1 MDILMSVQGQSLR
14 NRSYSEMVSDTQEF
28 IKFKFN
34 LSDDWKDLLVFA
46 QFTQGEDSYNVY
58 LDDDKSVYLPAEIK
72 EGAYTLTLYGTGGNV
87 VATTNSR
94 TFRLQKCRLVRDG
107 KSTEITLTLYEQ
119 LVNRIEWGDALGI
132 DHIGV
137 AESKEDAGVNVV
149 TFYFTDGESQ
159 SFEVRNGTQGIQG
172 EPGISPTATV
182 SKTGKTSTFE
192 VTDASGTTK
201 VDILDGTDGVSPTV
215 SVSKADGKTTVKI
228 TDKDG
233 EHTAEIDDGV
243 DGYTPVK
250 GTDYFTTTDKEE
262 LVSDVITLTIAN
274 NAGAHNSIY
283 RGKSLGTSVTDAQ
296 YAEISAGTFK
306 DLYIGDYWTIGGKVY
321 RIAAFDYYLNE
332 GDSWFTKHHA
342 VIVPDTIMYSAKMN
356 DTNITAGGYVGS
368 LMYTTNL
375 ADAKTTIKAAFGEG
389 HVASHRVY
397 LYNTA
402 TNGIPTNG
410 LWCDSDVE
418 LMTEIMVYGNSI
430 CIPMSNGST
439 ASLNY
444 QVEKSQLPLFAHN
457 HLHQRIDSTYWLRD
471 TCTAATFA
479 IVYGSGNADYYYAS
493 YSLGVRPAFC
503 IS

>member
-28 IKFKFN
+28 IKFKFD

-87 VATTNSR
+87 VATTNTR
-94 TFRLQKCRLVRDG
+94 TFRLQKCRLVKDG

-296 YAEISAGTFK
+296 WAAISAGTFE
-306 DLYIGDYWTIGGKVY
+306 DMYIGDYWTISSKVY
-321 RIAAFDYYLNE
+321 RIAAFDYYLNC
-332 GDSWFTKHHA
+332 GDIATTKHH
-342 VIVPDTIMYSAKMN
+342 VVLVPDASMYSAQMN
-356 DTNITAGGYVGS
+356 TSDTTEGGYAGS
-368 LMYTTNL
+368 AMYTANL
-375 ADAKTTIKAAFGEG
+375 ATAKTTITSAFGSS
-389 HVASHRVY
+389 HILSHRIY
-397 LYNTA
+397 LCNA
-402 TNGIPTNG
+402 VSSGRPSG
-410 LWCDSDVE
+410 GAWVDSTVD
-418 LMTEIMVYGNSI
+418 LMCEQMVYGSNI
-430 CIPMSNGST
+430 QAPMSYGGAIANSK
-439 ASLNY
+439 
-444 QVEKSQLPLFAHN
+444 VEKSQLPLFALN
-457 HLHQRIDSTYWLRD
+457 HSLIGIRVTWWLRD
-471 TCTAATFA
+471 VVSAAYFA
-479 IVYGSGNADYYYAS
+479 VVASRGNAS
-493 YSLGVRPAFC
+493 YHSTGNSNGVRPAFC

>member
-137 AESKEDAGVNVV
+137 AESKEDGGVNIV
-149 TFYFTDGESQ
+149 TFCFTDGESQ
-159 SFEVRNGTQGIQG
+159 TFEVRNGTQGIQG

-215 SVSKADGKTTVKI
+215 ETSKSGKVTTISITDKDGQKTAEINDGADGISPTVSVSKADGKTTVKI
-228 TDKDG
+228 IDKDG
-233 EHTAEIDDGV
+233 EHTAEIDDGA

-250 GTDYFTTTDKEE
+250 GTDYMT
-262 LVSDVITLTIAN
+262 
-274 NAGAHNSIY
+274 
-283 RGKSLGTSVTDAQ
+283 
-296 YAEISAGTFK
+296 
-306 DLYIGDYWTIGGKVY
+306 
-321 RIAAFDYYLNE
+321 
-332 GDSWFTKHHA
+332 
-342 VIVPDTIMYSAKMN
+342 
-356 DTNITAGGYVGS
+356 
-368 LMYTTNL
+368 
-375 ADAKTTIKAAFGEG
+375 
-389 HVASHRVY
+389 
-397 LYNTA
+397 
-402 TNGIPTNG
+402 
-410 LWCDSDVE
+410 DSDISEMVSKV
-418 LMTEIMVYGNSI
+418 LAKVVDGTEVAY
-430 CIPMSNGST
+430 
-439 ASLNY
+439 
-444 QVEKSQLPLFAHN
+444 
-457 HLHQRIDSTYWLRD
+457 
-471 TCTAATFA
+471 
-479 IVYGSGNADYYYAS
+479 
-493 YSLGVRPAFC
+493 
-503 IS
+503 